1 MKVSRVNERIMV
13 VRVRVGKAILNLI
26 SVYAAQV
33 GDAWRRK
40 KFNTA
45 LGQVMLEIGEKEMVM
60 LGGDLNGHVGDD
72 LDGFD
77 GVV

>member
-1 MKVSRVNERIMV
+1 MRES
-13 VRVRVGKAILNLI
+13 KAILNLI
-26 SVYAAQV
+26 SVYASQV

-40 KFNTA
+40 KFNTV
-45 LGQVMLEIGEKEMVM
+45 LGQVMLESGEKEMVM
-60 LGGDLNGHVGDD
+60 LGDLNGHVGED